1 MGIRSAGSITP
12 LKKHKKLIVFG
23 VIKFSGHNLICM
35 HTESSTI
42 SNIYNPVK
50 TIKMEPAYMGMIYVG
65 FCMKIENEKENII
78 QKMMQRMEKMTERM
92 IKLEDSNT
100 KLQESLQ

>member
-1 MGIRSAGSITP
+1 
-12 LKKHKKLIVFG
+12 
-23 VIKFSGHNLICM
+23 
-35 HTESSTI
+35 
-42 SNIYNPVK
+42 
-50 TIKMEPAYMGMIYVG
+50 MGMIYVG

-78 QKMMQRMEKMTERM
+78 QKMMQMIEKMTERM